1 MSDFTLSTT
10 ITGDTTALRREL
22 QSAAS
27 SVRLFGS
34 DVEKA
39 SSTSSTAMGAKV
51 PSDFRKASAAAE
63 KFGTET
69 RQSIREAEKATE
81 DLANKGGRNMSAFGT
96 MLGKFGAATT
106 IGALAVQI
114 GKTGVGF
121 HDFISKNELAFE
133 TMLGSAEAAKSY
145 MADILA
151 FAKQTPFAFPE
162 LTSSAQKM
170 IAFGVDSSKVIG
182 ILQTLGDAAVG
193 AGGGIQELEGLSTV
207 IGQIQAK
214 GRLQN
219 EEILQLAER
228 GLPALRVLANQANMT
243 TAEYQKEVS
252 KGAVDADTAI
262 TSLIDG
268 LRDGTEGVN
277 GMTSAYGGLMEK
289 MKASGNFS
297 STWDSVKSTFRNM
310 SAAITESLLPVIIEL
325 MGGLISLMGYIST
338 VTGLFNDLPEPL
350 KTAAIAFA
358 ALSIAS
364 KAFGKGLKTNVV
376 TGVGEF
382 ITQMRVMYQEQVKA
396 QGGLV
401 SYTTR
406 ATASAN
412 GLSVATDRLGRVTA
426 TAGQRAAAGLGMMST
441 GARAA
446 GGALLGVFGGP
457 VGLAVTGGIA
467 LITGAMSAQAGAN
480 AAAQS
485 RLQEYKNTLDAT
497 TGSVTKATEEWA
509 RVRMLDS
516 SNSSGIIGTGT
527 DSLVADAERWGLAL
541 SDVED
546 AIAGDLAK
554 AEELKSRLG
563 EVYDARRGDSFKEL
577 GGITEFYFGGD
588 QSAYDR
594 LKSALDESIG
604 RQKTLAKEQ
613 KESSTLQNEADAV
626 EKKRPTTILEIADA
640 YREAHNEYAK
650 FNEETQKAV
659 DKFAQGF
666 GDAFSSGFST
676 ISGFKAVVVTSE
688 QYASAQEKVA
698 SANQKVT
705 EAQRAQSRLGD
716 LRTTSKQ
723 REDAAKAV
731 TEAVNGQSKAYKELN
746 ELAAKDRPVGTQ
758 MKEYYQNTLRDAEN
772 FSKDIAKLIEKGL
785 DPALVEDLV
794 KKGPEAAAGE
804 MKAFLSV
811 NGESL
816 IEMAN
821 QTEETLQE
829 LNVRVVENARL
840 AAIAMNSDLASVAA
854 DLPLAMK
861 IAATQGDHES
871 MTNDEIAKLLGV
883 SSDDVMRVA
892 AAFGQDWVR
901 TVQEDE
907 ALKSPW
913 KTQFMLE
920 PDWQVDE
927 EKKPANYLKKSADGS
942 TINPLIL
949 IDPVYGV
956 VTSPADYLNGQGP
969 LASNSNPFAVGNYW
983 TGGMLPGYTPGQDV
997 HRFYSPT
1004 GGVLNLSGGEPIMR
1018 PEFGAAV
1025 GRQWVDRMNSL
1036 ARSGG
1041 ITAVRNA
1048 LMPPMGTQ
1056 SFNTGGIFNSG
1067 PSVVE
1072 VPVTSRV
1079 EHHGTVNVE
1088 RVVAN
1093 DPLEFE
1099 RAMKAAR
1106 KNRNTF
1112 G

>member
-34 DVEKA
+34 EVDKTS
-39 SSTSSTAMGAKV
+39 SSTS
-51 PSDFRKASAAAE
+51 
-63 KFGTET
+63 KFGSET
-69 RQSIREAEKATE
+69 RRSMREAEEATAG
-81 DLANKGGRNMSAFGT
+81 LAQKGGRNMSAFGT
-96 MLGKFGAATT
+96 MLGKFGAATS

-121 HDFISKNELAFE
+121 HDFVSKNELAFE

-243 TAEYQKEVS
+243 TAEYQKQVS

-277 GMTSAYGGLMEK
+277 GMTSAYGGLMEE

-297 STWDSVKSTFRNM
+297 STWDSMKSSFRNM
-310 SAAITESLLPVIIEL
+310 SAGITESLLPALLAL
-325 MGGLISLMGYIST
+325 MGGLTDLMGYVT
-338 VTGLFNDLPEPL
+338 AVTGLFNDLPGPL
-350 KTAAIAFA
+350 KAATIAFA
-358 ALSIAS
+358 AASVAS
-364 KAFGKGLKTNVV
+364 KVFGRTMRGDAAA
-376 TGVGEF
+376 GIDRF
-382 ITQMRVMYQEQVKA
+382 IVQMRSMYLEQVKA
-396 QGGLV
+396 EGGIVL
-401 SYTTR
+401 SGRGAR
-406 ATASAN
+406 AASEF
-412 GLSVATDRLGRVTA
+412 GTVTA
-426 TAGQRAAAGLGMMST
+426 TAGQRATASLKVLGTTALS
-441 GARAA
+441 A
-446 GGALLGVFGGP
+446 GGALLSAFGGP

-467 LITGAMSAQAGAN
+467 LITGGMSAQS
-480 AAAQS
+480 AAIGEAKS
-485 RLQEYKNTLDAT
+485 FIDNYADSLDKM
-497 TGSVTKATEEWA
+497 TGKATEATEEL
-509 RVRMLDS
+509 VSQKVNLDRLGQTDMWGSNFKLFGDKS
-516 SNSSGIIGTGT
+516 SMIEDADRLGITYKQM
-527 DSLVADAERWGLAL
+527 
-541 SDVED
+541 ED
-546 AIAGDLAK
+546 AIAGGSKSLRELAK
-554 AEELKSRLG
+554 HAQDLDRGAVGGGYTEYTARLVGDFEVIAKQLEEREK
-563 EVYDARRGDSFKEL
+563 KERIL
-577 GGITEFYFGGD
+577 
-588 QSAYDR
+588 
-594 LKSALDESIG
+594 
-604 RQKTLAKEQ
+604 KEQ
-613 KESSTLQNEADAV
+613 EEAAAEI
-626 EKKRPTTILEIADA
+626 EKRRPKSVWELADA
-640 YREAHNEYAK
+640 YRQAHDQYAK

-676 ISGFKAVVVTSE
+676 VSGFKAVVVTSE

-772 FSKDIAKLIEKGL
+772 FSKDIQKLIEKGL
-785 DPALVEDLV
+785 NPALVEDLV

-821 QTEETLQE
+821 QTEETLQG
-829 LNVRVVENARL
+829 LNMRVVENARL

-861 IAATQGDHES
+861 IAASKGDAES
-871 MTNDEIAKLLGV
+871 MSQDDVARMLGV
-883 SSDDVMRVA
+883 SSDDVMRTA
-892 AAFGQDWVR
+892 AEFGLNWVK
-901 TVQEDE
+901 TAQETAAE
-907 ALKSPW
+907 SGALDTSV
-913 KTQFMLE
+913 LVN
-920 PDWQVDE
+920 PDWQIQKDRDLVWF
-927 EKKPANYLKKSADGS
+927 LKSNSDNAV
-942 TINPLIL
+942 
-949 IDPVYGV
+949 IDPQIMIDPIYGV
-956 VTSPADYLNGQGP
+956 VTTPSEYLESIEGTLTRARRSPFP
-969 LASNSNPFAVGNYW
+969 SGNYW
-983 TGGMLPGYTPGQDV
+983 TGGMLPGYTPGRDV

-1056 SFNTGGIFNSG
+1056 SFNTGGVFNSG